1 MAIITMTRHLD
12 FDQFL
17 REQNAEKAER
27 GNLVDRKAQW
37 LEKIQI
43 LYATVQEILFP
54 YIERGAMGVR
64 VSSMELREELLGS
77 YEVPSLNIDLGN
89 SSVRFVP
96 VGTILLGSPGRVDLV
111 GPHGNVR
118 FVLTLP
124 DADRPILVGST
135 ASEGARPDKQP
146 KPMDLAAY
154 VWKVSTSPPLIR
166 YSALDPEALQS
177 AIMDVARGQSAR
189 R

>member
-1 MAIITMTRHLD
+1 M
-12 FDQFL
+12 
-17 REQNAEKAER
+17 
-27 GNLVDRKAQW
+27 VDRKAQW

-111 GPHGNVR
+111 GPHG
-118 FVLTLP
+118 T
-124 DADRPILVGST
+124 
-135 ASEGARPDKQP
+135 
-146 KPMDLAAY
+146 
-154 VWKVSTSPPLIR
+154 
-166 YSALDPEALQS
+166 
-177 AIMDVARGQSAR
+177 
-189 R
+189 